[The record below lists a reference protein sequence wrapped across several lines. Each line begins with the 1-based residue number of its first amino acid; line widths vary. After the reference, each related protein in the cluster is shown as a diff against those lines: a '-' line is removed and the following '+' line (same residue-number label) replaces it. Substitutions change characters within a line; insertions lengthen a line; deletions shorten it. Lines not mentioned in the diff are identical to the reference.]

1 MLVLS
6 SLVPIALSMAVLLL
20 VVLLV
25 LVVLVL
31 VVVPMVFWGKL
42 FVLPNL
48 QGISQKSLYQ
58 IFPKLYF
65 KEIHTERPPWYYPKH
80 HCCTTFKRGGN
91 LRLFSYWDKNT
102 NKLVRTFHID
112 KRHVPVLG
120 GQPDRQFFAS
130 MCIWVV
136 FVICTSVKSKTL
148 LQIPLNGL
156 VNLGSL

>member
-65 KEIHTERPPWYYPKH
+65 KEIHTERPVQNMKLH
-80 HCCTTFKRGGN
+80 HA
-91 LRLFSYWDKNT
+91 
-102 NKLVRTFHID
+102 RTFSFFSMNINLEAD
-112 KRHVPVLG
+112 QLG
-120 GQPDRQFFAS
+120 
-130 MCIWVV
+130 
-136 FVICTSVKSKTL
+136 
-148 LQIPLNGL
+148 N
-156 VNLGSL
+156 